1 METLS
6 FETIIFSDRGD
17 HVEGLFLNIFSF
29 KLPKEVLLSIGNFS
43 VGNNSISFEAEN
55 SREKFNALLDEALLN
70 LTNVVTKKKTVY
82 VHKNSGI
89 PLIGDIAFGLIDRG
103 TNIIE
108 VRPISG
114 CNIRCVY
121 CSVDED
127 KRDIDFVV
135 DADYL
140 VAEFRKLVEFK
151 NVAHVEAHIA
161 SQGEPTM
168 YADLPRLI
176 AGIRKIHQVKT
187 ISIDTNGILL
197 TKSKID
203 ELIKAGLSRVNFSIN
218 AIDDKT
224 AKKIADVGD
233 GYNIQKVL
241 ETAKYLSDHVELII
255 APVFVQG
262 WNDDELEKIVE
273 FTKSLKNEKF
283 TPKCYIQNF
292 LNYRF
297 GKNPAKSVE
306 FDAFFEKLKLLE
318 QKHKIKLIID
328 KTDFNIIKTK
338 SLPKPFKE
346 GDVVRAKT
354 MSVDRLPNEVLAV
367 AKDRIISVFNL
378 KKQGMID
385 VSKNTNNANKQ
396 VVLEHV
402 QENTKCIKLGR
413 FIDVKIT
420 GDKHNIF
427 YGVVV

>member
-6 FETIIFSDRGD
+6 FETIVFSDRSD
-17 HVEGLFLNIFSF
+17 FVEGLFLNIFSF
-29 KLPKEVLLSIGNFS
+29 RILKEVLLSIGNFS
-43 VGNNSISFEAEN
+43 VKTNSISFEAEN

-82 VHKNSGI
+82 VHRNSGI
-89 PLIGDIAFGLIDRG
+89 PLVGNIAFGLIDRG

-127 KRDIDFVV
+127 KRDVDFVV

-140 VAEFRKLVEFK
+140 VAEFQKLAEFK
-151 NVAHVEAHIA
+151 KINDIEAHIA

-168 YADLPRLI
+168 YADLPRLV
-176 AGIRKIHQVKT
+176 AGIRKIPQVKT

-241 ETAKYLSDHVELII
+241 ETAKYLSDKVELII

-273 FTKSLKNEKF
+273 FAKSLKNEKF

-297 GKNPAKSVE
+297 GRNPAKSLE
-306 FDAFFEKLKLLE
+306 FDKFFEKLRLLE
-318 QKHKIKLIID
+318 EKHKVKLIID
-328 KTDFNIIKTK
+328 EKDFSIVKTK

-354 MSVDRLPNEVLAV
+354 LSVGRLPNEILAV
-367 AKDRIISVFNL
+367 AKDRVISLFNPR
-378 KKQGMID
+378 KQGM
-385 VSKNTNNANKQ
+385 
-396 VVLEHV
+396 
-402 QENTKCIKLGR
+402 
-413 FIDVKIT
+413 IDVKIT